1 MQKKELIFLIADN
14 VMVYKIKVPSDFQ
27 GNNLHQHLEKFDE
40 KVLKAIAGFN
50 KKFLEHFIIISKGKD
65 QKDIQDIIEKMEK
78 ISYMIGPTG
87 TLSYLT
93 EDQIEYILTKL
104 GNLALKDI
112 NDEKISLIADE
123 KIEQQFGAGNV
134 NAPAALENQIS
145 SAAFYLAQIGY
156 SQQDIQQKIGEVRQE
171 PSKLDALFNLP
182 PKEIQSLPPE
192 LQGGADPTP
201 PSSQGE
207 ATPSGDTSERIEG
220 YIDQIEQDHP
230 PERAAKVKEV
240 MEEIHGIVKD
250 NMTDQYDRV
259 LKQMHPDRLNR
270 AYRMLKDVKRK
281 NKRQALYLEWFFC
294 SHLIENIEFKVE
306 HWQVSSASGH
316 GNTGV
321 YSAGISYSRYDNII
335 RDFDDG
341 KLAKVINIA
350 RRILREPSK
359 KAIQKLGQDLV
370 AETGFDE
377 HLYFTD

>member
-1 MQKKELIFLIADN
+1 MQKSDLILIIADN
-14 VMVYKIKVPSDFQ
+14 VMVYKIKVPSDLQ
-27 GNNLHQHLEKFDE
+27 GNNLHQHLENFDE

-104 GNLALKDI
+104 GNLEMKDI
-112 NDEKISLIADE
+112 TDEKISLIADE

-192 LQGGADPTP
+192 LQGGAGPTP

-207 ATPSGDTSERIEG
+207 ATPSGDTAERIEG

-240 MEEIHGIVKD
+240 MEEIHGIVKE

-259 LKQMHPDRLNR
+259 FKQMHPDRLNR

-294 SHLIENIEFKVE
+294 SHLMENIEFKVE
-306 HWQVSSASGH
+306 HWQVSAASGH
-316 GNTGV
+316 GNAGV
-321 YSAGISYSRYDNII
+321 YSAGISFSRYDNII

-341 KLAKVINIA
+341 KLGKVINVA

-359 KAIQKLGQDLV
+359 NAIQKLGQNLIS
-370 AETGFDE
+370 ETGFDE